1 MVAVVWMFGGVVFVA
16 YYTAQLTTT
25 LTVQQIRGS
34 IEGPDDLPG
43 KQIAALA
50 NSLAVDYL
58 RAHNALLQTFER
70 PAQMYQALLDKKVDA
85 LVTPY
90 PILLY
95 YAAHGG
101 KGRVK
106 LVGPTFE
113 AAPVAML
120 FPLDSPHRRK
130 VDSALVVLREN
141 GTYRQLYEKWFG
153 SQ

>member
-70 PAQMYQALLDKKVDA
+70 QRKC
-85 LVTPY
+85 
-90 PILLY
+90 I
-95 YAAHGG
+95 
-101 KGRVK
+101 
-106 LVGPTFE
+106 
-113 AAPVAML
+113 
-120 FPLDSPHRRK
+120 RRC
-130 VDSALVVLREN
+130 STR
-141 GTYRQLYEKWFG
+141 RWMP
-153 SQ
+153 S